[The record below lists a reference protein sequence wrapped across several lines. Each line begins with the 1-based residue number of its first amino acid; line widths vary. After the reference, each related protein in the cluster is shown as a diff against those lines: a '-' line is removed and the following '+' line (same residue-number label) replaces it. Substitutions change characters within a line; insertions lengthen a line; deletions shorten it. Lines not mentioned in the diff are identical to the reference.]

1 MLIAQLSQT
10 RPMYKHKIKGRN
22 HRIEEHL
29 HIVHPIAI
37 KYSLCTGQDREDL
50 TQVGMLGLIR
60 AAQNFQCNSDV
71 PFSAFARPHIRG
83 AILHYLRDSVG
94 IVKIPRRIDERAQK
108 LLRNANAYSA
118 GVLDESKDLTA
129 EDRLAIEIYKQ
140 KGRWQFLDDE
150 LTAPEMGQW
159 DEIVNKERIEIL
171 MNALSKLKKQQYIVI
186 NHVVIKGESLR
197 TTAKLLGVSAMTVQ
211 RRAKKA
217 LRELAINCAEIAL

>member
-1 MLIAQLSQT
+1 MPIAQLSQT
-10 RPMYKHKIKGRN
+10 SPMYKTKIKRRN

-37 KYSLCTGQDREDL
+37 KYSLSTGQDREDL

-108 LLRNANAYSA
+108 LLRNANGYSA
-118 GVLDESKDLTA
+118 VVLDESKDLTA
-129 EDRLAIEIYKQ
+129 EDRLTIEIYKQ

-171 MNALSKLKKQQYIVI
+171 MNALSKLKKQFLWRPA
-186 NHVVIKGESLR
+186 GSR
-197 TTAKLLGVSAMTVQ
+197 CS
-211 RRAKKA
+211 
-217 LRELAINCAEIAL
+217 